1 MAEDLLQ
8 TLGLLVP
15 EASNPRRIFL
25 DASLREGYCPLLP
38 HTMHCLPLWPGIS
51 LVLLTK
57 VSCLRGEGSY
67 VGLSPA

>member
-8 TLGLLVP
+8 TLGPLLP
-15 EASNPRRIFL
+15 EALNPRRIFL
-25 DASLREGYCPLLP
+25 EANLRDGSCLLLP

-57 VSCLRGEGSY
+57 VSCKVRGA
-67 VGLSPA
+67 GLG

>member
-8 TLGLLVP
+8 TLGPLLP

-25 DASLREGYCPLLP
+25 EANLRDGSYLLLP
-38 HTMHCLPLWPGIS
+38 HTMHCFPLWPGIS

-57 VSCLRGEGSY
+57 VSCKARGA
-67 VGLSPA
+67 GLS